1 MLLPHTAK
9 MPLTLT
15 YLIFIYHLD
24 LQTSS
29 EKFSLTSCSLPWQ
42 DQASL
47 IPGIS
52 QVASMAQR
60 TRSFEQCPSSPLTAN
75 SIRTEQGPCFFYFPC
90 IITPCVNPNKY
101 CPNEFQPGL
110 VNRKKNYIKNKYK
123 LTTP

>member
-9 MPLTLT
+9 IPLTLT
-15 YLIFIYHLD
+15 YLIFIYYSD

-29 EKFSLTSCSLPWQ
+29 GKFSLTSCSLPLQ

-52 QVASMAQR
+52 QVASMAQM

-75 SIRTEQGPCFFYFPC
+75 SMRTEQGPCFLFFYFPC
-90 IITPCVNPNKY
+90 IITPGV
-101 CPNEFQPGL
+101 
-110 VNRKKNYIKNKYK
+110 
-123 LTTP
+123 TPK